1 MRIGFSLKARLQSS
15 ATKSQNH
22 QFIRKL
28 NFFSSFSLS
37 LGAFVAN
44 NQFWSRHLADS
55 LALVAVAGVL
65 AVFASGCSNTAYL
78 ARGEKLYTGADVN
91 IEEKESIPNKGAL
104 ESQLELLA
112 KPEPNGKFLGLFR
125 LKLSLYNIGIF
136 KESLGEPPVL
146 LHSVAPDRVAAKMR
160 TLLESKG
167 YFQADVH
174 YMVREEENTADI
186 LYTAAIHSPY
196 RINGVTV
203 KDSNST
209 LLDTIHT
216 IMGKTLLGTGD
227 QYDLVK
233 LKQERERIDAAL
245 KEKGYFYFSPD
256 FIVFQADS
264 TAGNRTVDLSLQLKS
279 DIPVEATRI
288 YTIGNIYIYSGYS
301 LNRDT
306 VIIPAGDTVSVG
318 GCYYIDLDEKFKPDV
333 IVRSIFF
340 RKGAEYSRKDHDL
353 TLNRL
358 MNLGVFKFVNIRF
371 VEADSA
377 GIPRLEPHIYLTPLP
392 TKNIRFE
399 LRGVSQSNNLAGP
412 VFESSFRNRNLFGGA
427 ELFTQTFEA
436 GVQTPVGGGPSGGN
450 SYEIGTRGELDL
462 PKFATPFKLENVSS
476 LFVPKTRIV
485 LGLSFLH
492 RLLYY
497 QLFSVDA
504 SFGYTWKES
513 INTEHNLSPLSITS
527 AHLTNTTQKFDD
539 LLSTNPFLRKSFEEQ
554 FIIGQN
560 YSFLYN
566 DQLEKDHSNHVYFKG
581 SVDLSGNLLQLLQ
594 SMFIKHPATP
604 DTPYQIFGTT
614 YSEYYKFDIDFR
626 KYYNTNDQTS
636 SLANRL
642 IVGIGIP
649 YGNSATLPY
658 VKQFYIGGSN
668 SVRAFAAGGLGPG
681 SYKIPDSVAANSFI
695 DQAGDI
701 KLEANSEYRFPIVSI
716 LRGALFVDAGNIWL
730 LREDSSRP
738 GSQFSAKTFIDEIA
752 VGTGFGLR
760 LDLSFFILRF
770 DLAFPLRV
778 PSLPS
783 NERWVISKINFG
795 DPSWRKNN
803 LALNIAIGYPF

>member
-1 MRIGFSLKARLQSS
+1 MRTGFSL
-15 ATKSQNH
+15 TN
-22 QFIRKL
+22 
-28 NFFSSFSLS
+28 SL
-37 LGAFVAN
+37 V
-44 NQFWSRHLADS
+44 
-55 LALVAVAGVL
+55 LVAVAGVF
-65 AVFASGCSNTAYL
+65 AVFALGCSNTAYL
-78 ARGEKLYTGADVN
+78 AQGEKLYTGANVS
-91 IEEKESIPNKGAL
+91 IESKESIPDKSAL
-104 ESQLELLA
+104 ESQLDLLA
-112 KPEPNGKFLGLFR
+112 KPAPNGKFLGVFR

-146 LHSVAPDRVAAKMR
+146 LHSVVPDRVAARMR
-160 TLLESKG
+160 TLLEGKG
-167 YFQADVH
+167 YFQPDVR
-174 YMVREEENTADI
+174 YTVREEASTADVQ
-186 LYTAAIHSPY
+186 YVATIHSPY

-203 KDSNST
+203 KDGSTTLFDAICSTMGET
-209 LLDTIHT
+209 LLAA
-216 IMGKTLLGTGD
+216 GA
-227 QYDLVK
+227 QYDIVK

-264 TAGNRTVDLSLQLKS
+264 TAGNKTVDLSLQVKK
-279 DIPVEATRI
+279 DIPVEATHI

-306 VIIPAGDTVSVG
+306 ATIPTGDSVSVD
-318 GCYYIDLDEKFKPDV
+318 GCYYIDLDKKFQPDV
-333 IVRSIFF
+333 IVRSVFF
-340 RKGAEYSRKDHDL
+340 RKGAAYSRIDHDH

-392 TKNIRFE
+392 MKTIRFE
-399 LRGVSQSNNLAGP
+399 LKGVSQSDNLAGP

-427 ELFTQTFEA
+427 ELFTQSFEA
-436 GVQTPVGGGPSGGN
+436 GVQSPIGGGPSGGN

-462 PKFATPFKLENVSS
+462 PKFVTPFRLENVSS
-476 LFVPKTRIV
+476 LFPPKTRMV
-485 LGLSFLH
+485 LGLSLLH

-504 SFGYTWKES
+504 SFGYIWKES
-513 INTEHNLSPLSITS
+513 VNTEHNLSPLSITF
-527 AHLTNTTQKFDD
+527 AHLTNRTQKFND

-560 YSFLYN
+560 YSFTFN
-566 DQLEKDHSNHVYFKG
+566 DQLEKDHKNHLYFKG
-581 SVDLSGNLLQLLQ
+581 SIDLSGNLLQLVQ
-594 SMFIKHPATP
+594 SLFIKHKATP
-604 DTPYQIFGTT
+604 DTPYKFFGTT
-614 YSEYYKFDIDFR
+614 YSQYYKFDIDVR
-626 KYYNTNDQTS
+626 KYYNSSDQTA
-636 SLANRL
+636 SLASRL

-649 YGNSATLPY
+649 YGNSATMPY

-681 SYKIPDSVAANSFI
+681 TYRIPDSVAANSFI

-701 KLEANSEYRFPIVSI
+701 KLEANTEYRFPIVSI
-716 LRGALFVDAGNIWL
+716 VRGALFFDAGNIWL
-730 LREDSSRP
+730 MREDPGRP
-738 GSQFSAKTFIDEIA
+738 GAKFSGTTFLDEIA

-760 LDLSFFILRF
+760 LDLSFFILRC

-778 PSLPS
+778 PSLPTT
-783 NERWVISKINFG
+783 ERWVISKINFG
-795 DPSWRKNN
+795 DPLWRKNN